1 MITIWYGF
9 CSQRR
14 KYHIIFSL
22 FVHVLCVVQRYY
34 YYIEKGIAS
43 CEVSTLLKTDV
54 EKIYA
59 LIPQSLLQAAGLQAS
74 VKRLLQ
80 EARDDFEF
88 SMKKSIG
95 EEPCMHFQWDFV

>member
-1 MITIWYGF
+1 M
-9 CSQRR
+9 
-14 KYHIIFSL
+14 
-22 FVHVLCVVQRYY
+22 LCVMQRYY

-43 CEVSTLLKTDV
+43 SEVSTLLKTDV

-59 LIPQSLLQAAGLQAS
+59 LIPQPLLQAAGLQAS

-95 EEPCMHFQWDFV
+95 EEPCVHFQWGLVKRAIRGYFLYSEQGKLKTVVCC